1 MTINKYIILGVSLL
15 LTFAL
20 GFIGGLYLKKP
31 QIISNP
37 VPIYVKGKDSLV
49 IEKHYYIVHDT
60 VKVIEKHFFK
70 VTEYVKAEVKDDT
83 ASTTIQTE
91 KVFDS
96 DTLKHKI
103 EIKYSVLDSTFNVNQ
118 SFDLVHV
125 KEFVT
130 DTIKIQV
137 PTEKII
143 YKDTTIWE
151 KPYVNFIF
159 GVIVSVLIFF
169 LSGN

>member
-1 MTINKYIILGVSLL
+1 MTVNKWIVGAIVILISI
-15 LTFAL
+15 AL
-20 GFIGGLYLKKP
+20 GFVLCMWLKKP
-31 QIISNP
+31 VTITNTVTEYI
-37 VPIYVKGKDSLV
+37 KG
-49 IEKHYYIVHDT
+49 DT

>member
-60 VKVIEKHFFK
+60 VK
-70 VTEYVKAEVKDDT
+70 AEVKDEVAYGSFNTTKVIDKDT
-83 ASTTIQTE
+83 I
-91 KVFDS
+91 KIKS
-96 DTLKHKI
+96 DVRYNL
-103 EIKYSVLDSTFNVNQ
+103 SNSTFNLDQ
-118 SFDLVHV
+118 FIDLVHV
-125 KEFVT
+125 KEIRI
-130 DTIKIQV
+130 DTIKIKV
-137 PTEKII
+137 PIEKIV
-143 YKDTTIWE
+143 YKDVPIWK
-151 KPYVNFIF
+151 KPLVMYVSGI
-159 GVIVSVLIFF
+159 ITAILIFF
-169 LSGN
+169 LSGGG

>member
-60 VKVIEKHFFK
+60 VK
-70 VTEYVKAEVKDDT
+70 AEVKDEVAYGSFNTTKVIDKDT
-83 ASTTIQTE
+83 I
-91 KVFDS
+91 
-96 DTLKHKI
+96 KI
-103 EIKYSVLDSTFNVNQ
+103 KSNVRYSLSDSTFNLDQ
-118 SFDLVHV
+118 FIDLVHV
-125 KEFVT
+125 KEMRT
-130 DTIKIQV
+130 DTIKIKV
-137 PTEKII
+137 PIEKIV
-143 YKDTTIWE
+143 YKDVPIWK
-151 KPYVNFIF
+151 KPLVMYVSGI
-159 GVIVSVLIFF
+159 ITAILIFF
-169 LSGN
+169 LSGGG